1 MSVAMRQQCPLF
13 PSCIFPT
20 GQAKKEYVSF
30 TVSMAFSGWLE
41 FRVVYF
47 SLAFFSNS
55 ATEGDWMQNHQQ
67 RREGVKRQLQQ
78 ANQVTELGRSG
89 WDVF

>member
-1 MSVAMRQQCPLF
+1 MPALPVLYLSDRSGKKGVCVF
-13 PSCIFPT
+13 HCVNCI
-20 GQAKKEYVSF
+20 
-30 TVSMAFSGWLE
+30 SGWLE
-41 FRVVYF
+41 SRVVYF
-47 SLAFFSNS
+47 SLAFFSNL